1 MRNRPLLRR
10 LAVVLTAAAFFV
22 SGCHYLLPFHP
33 EMAGSVIMPC
43 QQVSRADRA
52 GYTVAMVERAMR
64 MYDAHGRE
72 ATLAYYNSP
81 ESVDGEWYVFIFD
94 ENEKLIALA
103 VNPDMLGEDLR
114 GDVGVDFTG
123 YRHGEAIAGATGEG
137 MWVDYFF
144 LNPVA
149 GTQEW
154 KHSWV
159 VRYDGLIFGS
169 GWYQNLG
176 TISQRNTTSRSSD

>member
-1 MRNRPLLRR
+1 MRPILSR
-10 LAVVLTAAAFFV
+10 LVAVLAAAAFFV
-22 SGCHYLLPFHP
+22 SGCYHQRLFHP
-33 EMAGSVIMPC
+33 EMDVPAITPC
-43 QQVSRADRA
+43 RQVSKADRA
-52 GYTVAMVERAMR
+52 GYTVAVVERAMR
-64 MYDAHGRE
+64 LYDARGRE
-72 ATLAYYNSP
+72 AALAYYNSP

-94 ENEKLIALA
+94 ENEKLVALA

-123 YRHGEAIAGATGEG
+123 YRHGEAIAGATREG

-144 LNPVA
+144 LNPVT
-149 GTQEW
+149 GNQEW

-159 VRYDGLIFGS
+159 VRHDGLIFGS

-176 TISQRNTTSRSSD
+176 IKSQGNTLSRSSD